1 MMIKLVSLDV
11 YNTLLRPTGSL
22 GELACDLAQE
32 NGHEVSPSAAPLF
45 QEVVYLVTRKHSK
58 SQEPDIGA
66 MWVHSCQ
73 LWLRGAGVASLEPAE
88 FATRMQGR
96 MIEEPHRL
104 FEPFSDVEPAFEI
117 LKIKDVKVCA
127 LSNWDFT
134 LEAVLAAYSWR
145 AQLDYIVPCL
155 VYGVHKPNPESYRL
169 LTELTGI
176 EPNEILHVGDSMVD
190 DCIAPKSVG
199 LSARH
204 IDRGSFAT
212 GASARSLVN
221 VVETL

>member
-1 MMIKLVSLDV
+1 MKIKLLSLDV

-22 GELACDLAQE
+22 GELACELAQE
-32 NGHEVSPSAAPLF
+32 YGHDVSPNAAPLF
-45 QEVVYLVTRKHSK
+45 QEVVYLVTREHSNLPD
-58 SQEPDIGA
+58 PDIGA

-73 LWLRGAGVASLEPAE
+73 LWLRAAGVAPLEPEE
-88 FATRMQGR
+88 FAQQMQAEMR
-96 MIEEPHRL
+96 EEPRRL
-104 FEPFSDVEPAFEI
+104 FEPFSDVDPAFEI
-117 LKIKDVKVCA
+117 LKTKDVAVCA

-145 AQLDYIVPCL
+145 AQLDYVVPCL

-176 EPNEILHVGDSMVD
+176 EPNSILHVGDSMVD

-199 LSARH
+199 LSSRH

-212 GASARSLVN
+212 GASARSLVD